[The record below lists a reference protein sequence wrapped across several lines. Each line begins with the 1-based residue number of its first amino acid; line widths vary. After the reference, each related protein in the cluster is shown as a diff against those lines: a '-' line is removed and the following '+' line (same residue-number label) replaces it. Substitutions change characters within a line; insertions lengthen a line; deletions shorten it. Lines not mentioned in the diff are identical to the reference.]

1 MNTKKMDSY
10 HVGIKEMT
18 ARPNCSKEKDSIDEL
33 TWVNDP
39 EWSHKCAKEILST
52 LGISYS
58 ALKMYDIV
66 KVLLKYQK

>member
-1 MNTKKMDSY
+1 
-10 HVGIKEMT
+10 MT
-18 ARPNCSKEKDSIDEL
+18 AQPNCSKEKDSIDEL